1 MDNHH
6 SEKIREI
13 MLGEATL
20 AILEQQRPL
29 NPTSLM
35 NELRALAARQTDEAR
50 RKACLAAIREIR
62 CAQMNDG
69 DGMSRRSAND
79 DNVIH

>member
-6 SEKIREI
+6 SEKLREI

-29 NPTSLM
+29 NPASLIQ
-35 NELRALAARQTDEAR
+35 ELRLLAAKDPDEAR

-62 CAQMNDG
+62 TAQMAEG
-69 DGMSRRSAND
+69 DRMTRRADD
-79 DNVIH
+79 DNVFH

>member
-1 MDNHH
+1 MDHRQ
-6 SEKIREI
+6 SEKLKEI
-13 MLGEATL
+13 MLGDATL

-29 NPTSLM
+29 NPASLIQ
-35 NELRALAARQTDEAR
+35 ELRALAARQTDEAR

-62 CAQMNDG
+62 SAQMNSG
-69 DGMSRRSAND
+69 DGMTRRSAND